1 MTSER
6 PNDLVLISGSGYNSP
21 IVDEPGKPIRRDLNL
36 PQEVQQT
43 NGLPNPGKIYFSVAQ
58 AFYALYGVPF
68 FVIIAYVM
76 FVYTYRMKMEEVLK
90 KLAEVKPKLPKCGRI
105 DENNFEFCGPLKLQ
119 SKFKGNVEHALVNEH
134 SQPIEE
140 LVYDENL
147 NEVVDIGSNV
157 EEIEVKLL
165 WAPLLTLSS
174 LKASNMSLQG
184 ISEITMSAQRVGR
197 SNSVLFATMS
207 GKKSRIMS
215 KKGRKA
221 SIRNH
226 VLSAKQKRSKELA
239 NKQ

>member
-21 IVDEPGKPIRRDLNL
+21 IVDEPHRGKPIRRDLNL

-157 EEIEVKLL
+157 EEIE
-165 WAPLLTLSS
+165 
-174 LKASNMSLQG
+174 G